1 MKNMID
7 VDPNFRIDTSIDKE
21 NITFYDIQQAPFS
34 VHGLFYENGLFRRLP
49 EAVAKSVSVNV
60 AELHTNPAGGRVR
73 FKTDSTRI
81 AIHAEM
87 PMIQTSA
94 FNYMGNNGFDM
105 YVKHDGEER
114 FEKSFV
120 PPVDMVSGYES
131 MHTFSTAKLREIT
144 INFPIRGRVSE
155 LLIGIDK
162 DAKLYPAEPYS
173 GEKPIVYYGSS
184 ITQGGCASRPGNTYE
199 AMVSRR
205 LNRDYINL
213 GFAGSARAE
222 PEIADYIKD
231 LEMEIFVYDY
241 DYNSKTIPYL
251 EETHERMFRTVREA
265 NPQLPILIMSR
276 PKYHLTGAN
285 ITRRDIIKRTYDNA
299 KAAGDENVYFL
310 DGPALMALAKY
321 DATVDGTHPNDLGFY
336 SMSQAVGDVL
346 ETILEKI

>member
-1 MKNMID
+1 MRQIVD

-21 NITFYDIQQAPFS
+21 NITFYDIQQPPFS
-34 VHGLFYENGLFRRLP
+34 IHGVFLENGKYRRLP
-49 EAVAKSVSVNV
+49 EAVAKTVSNNV
-60 AELHTNPAGGRVR
+60 VELHKEPSGGRVR
-73 FKTDSTRI
+73 FQTDSTRI
-81 AIHAEM
+81 AIHTQM
-87 PMIQTSA
+87 PHVRDSA
-94 FNYMGNNGFDM
+94 FNPMGNNGFDM
-105 YVKHDGEER
+105 YMVCDGEER
-114 FEKSFV
+114 YIKSFV
-120 PPVDMVSGYES
+120 PPLDVVNGYES
-131 MHTFSTAKLREIT
+131 MHVFAKPKLREIT
-144 INFPIRGRVSE
+144 INFPIRGQVSE

-162 DAKLYPAEPYS
+162 DATLYPAKPYC
-173 GEKPIVYYGSS
+173 GDKPIVYYGSS

-199 AMVSRR
+199 AIVSRR
-205 LNRDYINL
+205 LKRDYINL
-213 GFAGSARAE
+213 GFSGSARAE

-310 DGPALMALAKY
+310 DGPSLMALAKY